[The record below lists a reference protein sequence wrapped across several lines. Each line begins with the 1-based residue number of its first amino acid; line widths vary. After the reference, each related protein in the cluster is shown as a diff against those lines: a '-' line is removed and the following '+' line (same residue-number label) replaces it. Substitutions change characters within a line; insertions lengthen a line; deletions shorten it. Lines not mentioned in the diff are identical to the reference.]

1 MVAKSTHAEMAT
13 LVTCRSVMS
22 GAASLSV
29 RGDVAFCR
37 IAAASPVSSPRLS
50 TSTRAPSYH
59 SEGMVMPRARRAST
73 RMSARVRPFPGEVV
87 ERALP
92 PTAVLT
98 GKPPASHTRLISRI
112 VGPRRQDVH
121 RLRLARQGDRALQ
134 VQIRSF

>member
-112 VGPRRQDVH
+112 GDWGPS
-121 RLRLARQGDRALQ
+121 AA
-134 VQIRSF
+134 IA